1 MYCFD
6 LYFSERHVCLAL
18 NVFFSECI
26 CLPWCIFVPHAV
38 LVPMGSL
45 HEPDEDRMKAMF
57 KITDDAR
64 FFPGDSRQ
72 DRFDRAHE
80 NYKSTC
86 QNSRQSCR
94 NPRHVVVDKHF
105 VFDLLLLWCFSRSK
119 ERSAH

>member
-1 MYCFD
+1 MVHFCSTRSAGAHGIPSY
-6 LYFSERHVCLAL
+6 EG
-18 NVFFSECI
+18 
-26 CLPWCIFVPHAV
+26 PHEG
-38 LVPMGSL
+38 PHGIPSY
-45 HEPDEDRMKAMF
+45 EPDEAPMKAMF